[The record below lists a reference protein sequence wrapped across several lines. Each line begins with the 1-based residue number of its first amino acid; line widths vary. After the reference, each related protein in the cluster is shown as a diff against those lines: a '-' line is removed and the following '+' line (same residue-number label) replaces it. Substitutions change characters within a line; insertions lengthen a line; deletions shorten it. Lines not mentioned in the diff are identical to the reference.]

1 MSFFESIKDVFGKRK
16 LVMSLAVADFRKRF
30 VGSYFGVAWMFVQPI
45 VTILIYYLVFQVAFR
60 SKPPINVPYVV
71 WFAPG
76 IVPWFFFSEALN
88 HATNCL
94 SEYSYLVKKVVF
106 KVSVLP
112 MVKIISCMFV
122 HGIFLGIMMIVF
134 LLYGK
139 APTVFWLQVFYY
151 TLCLFALLIGLSFI
165 TASVTVLFRD
175 MAQIVSIAMQFGIW
189 ATPIMWHPQMEEQ
202 FGGKLDP
209 YIWILKINPMYYI
222 VEGYR
227 DSFISE
233 IGFWEKPWDALY
245 FWLFTAIVFVVGLKL
260 FKKLKP
266 HFADVL

>member
-1 MSFFESIKDVFGKRK
+1 MSFFESIKDVLGKRK
-16 LVMSLAVADFRKRF
+16 LIMSLAVADFRKRF

-45 VTILIYYLVFQVAFR
+45 VTILIYFLVFQVAFPAD
-60 SKPPINVPYVV
+60 PPVDEPYII

-76 IVPWFFFSEALN
+76 IIPWFFFIEALN

-94 SEYSYLVKKVVF
+94 TEYSYLVKKVVF

-122 HGIFLGIMMIVF
+122 HAIFVGIMVVVY
-134 LLYGK
+134 LVYGK
-139 APTVFWLQVFYY
+139 MPTVYWLQAFYY
-151 TLCLFALLIGLSFI
+151 SFCLFVLLIGLSFI

-175 MAQIVSIAMQFGIW
+175 MAQIVSIGLQLGIW
-189 ATPIMWHPQMEEQ
+189 ATPIMWDPHMPNFM
-202 FGGKLDP
+202 GKLDA

-222 VEGYR
+222 VKGYR
-227 DSFISE
+227 DSFVSNV
-233 IGFWEKPWDALY
+233 GFWENPGDALY
-245 FWLFTAIVFVVGLKL
+245 FWVFTAVVFVIGLKL

>member
-1 MSFFESIKDVFGKRK
+1 MSFIESIKDVFSKRK

-60 SKPPINVPYVV
+60 SEPPIDEPYVV
-71 WFAPG
+71 WFVPG
-76 IVPWFFFSEALN
+76 IVPWFFLSEALM

-94 SEYSYLVKKVVF
+94 TEYSYLVKKVVF

-122 HGIFLGIMMIVF
+122 HAIFVSIMVIVY

-139 APTVFWLQVFYY
+139 MPSLYWLQIFYY
-151 TLCLFALLIGLSFI
+151 TFCLFILLIGISFI
-165 TASVTVLFRD
+165 TSSVAVLFRD
-175 MAQIVSIAMQFGIW
+175 MVQIVNIAIQFGIW
-189 ATPIMWHPQMEEQ
+189 GTPIMWDPHMIIFE
-202 FGGKLDP
+202 GKLDP
-209 YIWILKINPMYYI
+209 YIWILKLNPMYYI
-222 VEGYR
+222 VQGYR
-227 DSFISE
+227 ESFISN
-233 IGFWEKPWDALY
+233 IGFWEKPGDALY
-245 FWLFTAIVFVVGLKL
+245 FWIFTGIIFVVGLKL